1 MGLSSASERPLAVI
15 AAGFEI
21 EGRVVAAA
29 PLGSGHVNETYA
41 VTLATGTGAERYV
54 LQRINGHVFAD
65 PEAMM
70 ANVLAVTRHLR
81 AGLEAEGVADLE
93 RRTLTWVAAHAGGW
107 LHRDGEGAAWRA
119 CRFIEGARSHDV
131 PASPPEAYEAA
142 RAFGYFQRRLL
153 DLPAS
158 SLGETLPGFHHTV
171 ERLAAFRVVLA
182 ADALGRAAS
191 CREEIELALSH
202 EELAGSLLALA
213 ERGEVPVRVTHND
226 CKVNNVLLDEAT
238 GEGLCVIDLD
248 TVMPGLSL
256 WDFGDLV
263 RTATCRA
270 AEDERALGRV
280 EVEPEMFAA
289 VVRGYLEAMGPHL
302 TAAERAHLVT
312 AGKVITFETGLRFL
326 TDHLDGDRYFR
337 IHRPGHNLDRC
348 RSQFAL
354 LASLEAQEGDL
365 ARLAEALGAQ

>member
-1 MGLSSASERPLAVI
+1 MGLSPAGERPLAEI

-21 EGRVVAAA
+21 EGQVVAAA

-41 VTLATGTGAERYV
+41 VTLAAGPEATRYV
-54 LQRINGHVFAD
+54 MQRINGHVFPD

-70 ANVLAVTRHLR
+70 ANVLAVTRHLHAR
-81 AGLEAEGVADLE
+81 LEAEGAPDLD
-93 RRTLTWVAAHAGGW
+93 RRALTWIAARAGGW
-107 LHRDGEGAAWRA
+107 LHRDPEGAAWRA

-131 PASPPEAYEAA
+131 PGSARQAYEAA
-142 RAFGYFQRRLL
+142 RAFGLFQRRLL
-153 DLPAS
+153 DLPAAT
-158 SLGETLPGFHHTV
+158 LGETLPGFHHTV
-171 ERLAAFRVVLA
+171 KRLAAFRAVLA

-191 CREEIELALSH
+191 CRGEIELALSR

-213 ERGEVPVRVTHND
+213 ERGAVPVRVTHND

-280 EVEPEMFAA
+280 QVEPEMFAA
-289 VVRGYLEAMGPHL
+289 VVRGYLGAMGPYL
-302 TAAERAHLVT
+302 TPAERAHLVT

-348 RSQFAL
+348 RGQFAL
-354 LASLEAQEGDL
+354 LASLEARESEL
-365 ARLAEALGAQ
+365 ARLAEAAGAG